1 MNFKTRVP
9 RARGVNVLLLLINVV
24 IILSIQGS
32 AEAAVHEESGE
43 LIQTELQETGQ
54 ELHNGEDAS
63 PARTPASDPKAASL
77 ERFAVEDGP
86 YLTKQVREP
95 QLQGDKKP
103 RGSRVLLLNRIVSMG
118 LLASIVVLA
127 GLVFWEVY
135 NYVGDTSDPLK
146 NAGDASWVPAM
157 IEDMLRQGKSL
168 AFVVKKCKY
177 CGIGLR
183 ALRRAGKDTVAIMVE
198 GHPYQRTITRY
209 LRMKYGARGFPFFII
224 DGQRYGYVTK
234 IKEYLAK
241 EAH

>member
-1 MNFKTRVP
+1 MNLSLLTFRWLALAVSVPHLRAIVMNFKTRVP

-168 AFVVKKCKY
+168 AFVVK
-177 CGIGLR
+177 L
-183 ALRRAGKDTVAIMVE
+183 AFLAFQTHLRRAFSTQPHILLRVAGSNESHSSI
-198 GHPYQRTITRY
+198 
-209 LRMKYGARGFPFFII
+209 
-224 DGQRYGYVTK
+224 
-234 IKEYLAK
+234 
-241 EAH
+241 